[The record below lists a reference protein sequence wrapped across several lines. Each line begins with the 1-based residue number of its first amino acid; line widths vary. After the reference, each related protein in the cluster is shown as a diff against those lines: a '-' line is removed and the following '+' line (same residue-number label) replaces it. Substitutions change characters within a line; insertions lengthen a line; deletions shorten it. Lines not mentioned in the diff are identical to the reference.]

1 MKKIL
6 FIACCFLVDIA
17 LAQNFTGGFIPYPNT
32 IPVNQNNKNISL
44 PFGGGFDVPQF
55 SACDLDF
62 DGKKDIVIFDRE
74 GGKITC
80 YLNKGNTG
88 QIAYEYAPQ
97 YAAKFPKKLTEWMLL
112 VDYNGDGKED
122 IFTAIPGGV
131 KIYKNT
137 STTLNGISF
146 SLVNGDV
153 QADFGSFIT
162 RLYSGPAD
170 IPAIIDADDDGD
182 IDILSMELGIDTA
195 GDGIYMYKNMSM
207 ETYGNK
213 DSVNNFIVHKRCW
226 GRFRESYQ
234 NCNVSLQY
242 QSGPCATGNRYIP
255 EYTKSEFE
263 NLVAKK
269 LTSGKHSGSTLLV
282 FDSNGDGK
290 KDVLIGD
297 IGCNNMYLLENTESN
312 TNPIFTA
319 FYRFYPTIDPIL
331 VESFPAAFFID
342 VNNDNKRDL
351 IAAPNTTGNADNF
364 ENCKLYLNIGT
375 DAAPDFVLSTNAF
388 LEEEMIEVGEGSHP
402 VFVDFDQN
410 GLMDFVVSTT
420 GYFQSNGTYKSGL
433 TAYKNVGSPTIP
445 AFELVS
451 RDLWSLSNFNISN
464 MVPTFGDVDL
474 DGDIDMITGAN
485 DGTFYYFENTAGA
498 SNPFQFNFKSNYL
511 TGLDVGNLSTP
522 FLNTSLS
529 MSPNSRLAMISGER
543 FDNINYWQDTSNTA
557 EPKFKLKSDSLF
569 KINMRAVSGFPSGR
583 TTAIIQKLFNS
594 DQERLV
600 VSNANG
606 KVYIFNH
613 IDKLMLSVGPA
624 VIDSIDLMQ
633 GQYTLSNGGF
643 GITMADIDGD
653 NKPELLA
660 GNPQG
665 GLVLFKNQITPYGI
679 KQTQL
684 SQSTVKCYPNPTSH
698 LLQLQSITNN
708 KIKAC
713 TLMNQLGQSIIQQNI
728 DAIAGELNVSAIPN
742 GVYILKIATTDGIQF
757 EKIIKQ

>member
-6 FIACCFLVDIA
+6 FIVCYFLVNTTF
-17 LAQNFTGGFIPYPNT
+17 AQNFSGGFIPYPNT
-32 IPVNQNNKNISL
+32 IPVNQNNKNISM

-74 GGKITC
+74 GGKISC
-80 YLNKGNTG
+80 YLNKGMTG

-97 YAAKFPKKLTEWMLL
+97 YAAKFPKKFIDWMLL

-137 STTLNGISF
+137 STALNGISF
-146 SLVNGDV
+146 SLVNADV
-153 QADFGSFIT
+153 QADFGSFVT
-162 RLYSGPAD
+162 RLYSSPAD
-170 IPAIIDADDDGD
+170 IPAILDADDDGD

-207 ETYGNK
+207 ETYGVK
-213 DSVNNFIVHKRCW
+213 DSVNNFIVYKRCW
-226 GRFRESYQ
+226 GRFRESFQ

-242 QSGPCATGNRYIP
+242 QSGPCATGNRYLP
-255 EYTKSEFE
+255 EFTKSEFE
-263 NLVAKK
+263 NLVQDKS
-269 LTSGKHSGSTLLV
+269 TGGKHSGSTLLV

-290 KDVLIGD
+290 NDILIGD
-297 IGCNNMYLLENTESN
+297 IGCSNMYLLVNSESN
-312 TNPIFTA
+312 TNPIFSN
-319 FYRFYPTIDPIL
+319 FYRYYPTIDPIL
-331 VESFPAAFFID
+331 VENFPAAFFLD

-351 IAAPNTTGNADNF
+351 IAAANTTGNADNF
-364 ENCKLYLNIGT
+364 ENCKLYLNMGT
-375 DAAPDFVLSTNAF
+375 DSAPDFVLNSNAF
-388 LEEEMIEVGEGSHP
+388 LEEEMIEVGEGAHP

-420 GYFQSNGTYKSGL
+420 GYFQTNGTYKSGL
-433 TAYKNVGSPTIP
+433 TAYKNVGSLNSP

-451 RDLWSLSNFNISN
+451 RDQWSLSNFNISN

-485 DGTFYYFENTAGA
+485 DGTFYYFENTAGTGNA
-498 SNPFQFNFKSNYL
+498 FQFTFKSNYL

-529 MSPNSRLAMISGER
+529 MSPNARLAMISGER

-557 EPKFKLKSDSLF
+557 EPKFKLISDSLF

-583 TTAIIQKLFNS
+583 TTAVIQKLFNS

-613 IDKLMLSVGPA
+613 IDKLMMSVGPA
-624 VIDSIDLMQ
+624 VIDSINLMQ

-665 GLVLFKNQITPYGI
+665 GLVLFKNQITPDGI

-684 SQSTVKCYPNPTSH
+684 SQSTVKYYPNPTSH

-728 DAIAGELNVSAIPN
+728 DAFAGELNVSSIPN
-742 GVYILKIATTDGIQF
+742 GVYILKITTANGIQF

>member
-6 FIACCFLVDIA
+6 FIACYFLINTA
-17 LAQNFTGGFIPYPNT
+17 LAQNFSGGFIPYPNT
-32 IPVNQNNKNISL
+32 IPVNQNNKNISM

-74 GGKITC
+74 GGKVSC
-80 YLNKGNTG
+80 YLNKGMTG

-97 YAAKFPKKLTEWMLL
+97 YAAKFPKKLIDWMLL

-137 STTLNGISF
+137 STALNGISF

-153 QADFGSFIT
+153 QADFGSFVT
-162 RLYSGPAD
+162 RLYSSPAD

-207 ETYGNK
+207 ETYGVK

-226 GRFRESYQ
+226 GRFRESFQ

-242 QSGPCATGNRYIP
+242 QSGPCATGNRYLP
-255 EYTKSEFE
+255 EFTKSEFE
-263 NLVAKK
+263 NLVAEK
-269 LTSGKHSGSTLLV
+269 LTGGKHSGSTLLV

-290 KDVLIGD
+290 NDILIGD
-297 IGCNNMYLLENTESN
+297 IGCSNMYLLVNSESN
-312 TNPIFTA
+312 TNPIFSS
-319 FYRFYPTIDPIL
+319 FYRYYPTIDPIL
-331 VESFPAAFFID
+331 VENFPAAFYID

-351 IAAPNTTGNADNF
+351 IAAANTTGNADNF
-364 ENCKLYLNIGT
+364 ENCKLYLNMGT
-375 DAAPDFVLSTNAF
+375 DSVPDFVLSTNAF
-388 LEEEMIEVGEGSHP
+388 LEEEMIEVGEGAHP

-420 GYFQSNGTYKSGL
+420 GYFQTNGTYKSGL
-433 TAYKNVGSPTIP
+433 TAYKNVGSLNSP

-451 RDLWSLSNFNISN
+451 RDQWSLSNFNISN

-485 DGTFYYFENTAGA
+485 DGTFYYFENTAGTA
-498 SNPFQFNFKSNYL
+498 NPFQFNFKSNYL
-511 TGLDVGNLSTP
+511 TGLDIGNLSTP

-529 MSPNSRLAMISGER
+529 SNARLAMLSGER

-557 EPKFKLKSDSLF
+557 EPKFKLMTDSLF

-583 TTAIIQKLFNS
+583 TTAVIQKLFNS
-594 DQERLV
+594 DRERLV

-613 IDKLMLSVGPA
+613 IDNLMISVGPA
-624 VIDSIDLMQ
+624 VVDSINLMQ

-665 GLVLFKNQITPYGI
+665 GLVLFKNQITPDGI
-679 KQTQL
+679 K
-684 SQSTVKCYPNPTSH
+684 TVSNTLNRISCYPNPTQQILHVKS
-698 LLQLQSITNN
+698 NN
-708 KIKAC
+708 YA
-713 TLMNQLGQSIIQQNI
+713 SIISVEIFNMIGKSMLHQKVGNNATTINLI
-728 DAIAGELNVSAIPN
+728 DLAN
-742 GVYILKIATTDGIQF
+742 GVYTLKVNTESGIFYQ
-757 EKIIKQ
+757 KISKQ

>member
-6 FIACCFLVDIA
+6 FIACYFLINTA
-17 LAQNFTGGFIPYPNT
+17 LAQNFSGGFIPYPNT
-32 IPVNQNNKNISL
+32 IPVNQNNKSISL
-44 PFGGGFDVPQF
+44 PFAGGFDVPQF

-74 GGKITC
+74 GGKVSC
-80 YLNKGNTG
+80 YLNKGMTG

-97 YAAKFPKKLTEWMLL
+97 YAAKFPKKLIDWILL

-137 STTLNGISF
+137 STALNGISF

-153 QADFGSFIT
+153 QADFGSFVT
-162 RLYSGPAD
+162 RLYSSPAD

-207 ETYGNK
+207 ETYGVK

-226 GRFRESYQ
+226 GRFRESFQ

-242 QSGPCATGNRYIP
+242 QSGPCATGNRYLP
-255 EYTKSEFE
+255 EFTKSEFE
-263 NLVAKK
+263 NLVQEK
-269 LTSGKHSGSTLLV
+269 LTGGKHSGSTLLV

-290 KDVLIGD
+290 NDILIGD
-297 IGCNNMYLLENTESN
+297 IGCSNMYLLVNSESN
-312 TNPIFTA
+312 TNPIFST
-319 FYRFYPTIDPIL
+319 FYRYYPTIDPIL
-331 VESFPAAFFID
+331 VENFPAAFYID

-351 IAAPNTTGNADNF
+351 IAAANTTGNADNF
-364 ENCKLYLNIGT
+364 ENCKLYLNMGT
-375 DAAPDFVLSTNAF
+375 DSVPDFVLSTNAF
-388 LEEEMIEVGEGSHP
+388 LEEEMIEVGEGAHP

-420 GYFQSNGTYKSGL
+420 GYFQTNGTYKSGL
-433 TAYKNVGSPTIP
+433 TAYKNVGSLNSP

-451 RDLWSLSNFNISN
+451 RDQWSLSNFNISN

-485 DGTFYYFENTAGA
+485 DGTFYYFENTAGTA
-498 SNPFQFNFKSNYL
+498 NPFQFNFKSNYL
-511 TGLDVGNLSTP
+511 TGLDIGNLSTP

-529 MSPNSRLAMISGER
+529 SNARLAMLSGER

-557 EPKFKLKSDSLF
+557 EPKFKLMTDSLF

-583 TTAIIQKLFNS
+583 TTAVIQKLFNS
-594 DQERLV
+594 DRERLV

-613 IDKLMLSVGPA
+613 IDNLMMSVGPT
-624 VIDSIDLMQ
+624 VVDSINLMQ

-665 GLVLFKNQITPYGI
+665 GLVLFKNQITPDGI
-679 KQTQL
+679 K
-684 SQSTVKCYPNPTSH
+684 TVSNSLNPISCYPNPTQQILHVKS
-698 LLQLQSITNN
+698 NN
-708 KIKAC
+708 YEP
-713 TLMNQLGQSIIQQNI
+713 IISVEIFNMMGKSMLHQKVGNNATTINLI
-728 DAIAGELNVSAIPN
+728 DLAN
-742 GVYILKIATTDGIQF
+742 GVYTLKVNTESGIFYQ
-757 EKIIKQ
+757 KISKQ

>member
-6 FIACCFLVDIA
+6 FIVCYFLVNTTF
-17 LAQNFTGGFIPYPNT
+17 AQNFSGGFIPYPNT
-32 IPVNQNNKNISL
+32 IPVNQNNKNISM

-74 GGKITC
+74 GGKISC
-80 YLNKGNTG
+80 YLNKGMTG

-97 YAAKFPKKLTEWMLL
+97 YAAKFPKKFIDWMLL

-137 STTLNGISF
+137 STALNGISF
-146 SLVNGDV
+146 SLVNADV
-153 QADFGSFIT
+153 QADFGSFVT
-162 RLYSGPAD
+162 RLYSSPAD
-170 IPAIIDADDDGD
+170 IPAILDADDDGD

-207 ETYGNK
+207 ETYGVK
-213 DSVNNFIVHKRCW
+213 DSVNNFIVYKRCW
-226 GRFRESYQ
+226 GRFRESFQ

-242 QSGPCATGNRYIP
+242 QSGPCATGNRYLP
-255 EYTKSEFE
+255 EFTKSEFE
-263 NLVAKK
+263 NLVQDKS
-269 LTSGKHSGSTLLV
+269 TGGKHSGSTLLV

-290 KDVLIGD
+290 NDILIGD
-297 IGCNNMYLLENTESN
+297 IGCSNMYLLVNSESN
-312 TNPIFTA
+312 TNPIFSN
-319 FYRFYPTIDPIL
+319 FYRYYPTIDPIL
-331 VESFPAAFFID
+331 VENFPAAFFLD

-351 IAAPNTTGNADNF
+351 IAAANTTGNADNF
-364 ENCKLYLNIGT
+364 ENCKLYLNMGT
-375 DAAPDFVLSTNAF
+375 DSAPDFVLNSNAF
-388 LEEEMIEVGEGSHP
+388 LEEEMIEVGEGAHP

-420 GYFQSNGTYKSGL
+420 GYFQTNGTYKSGL
-433 TAYKNVGSPTIP
+433 TAYKNVGNPNSP

-485 DGTFYYFENTAGA
+485 DGTFYYFENTAGTGNA
-498 SNPFQFNFKSNYL
+498 FQFNFKSNYL

-529 MSPNSRLAMISGER
+529 MSPNSRLAMLSGER

-557 EPKFKLKSDSLF
+557 EPKFKLMTDSLF

-583 TTAIIQKLFNS
+583 TTAVIQKLFNS
-594 DQERLV
+594 DRERLV

-606 KVYIFNH
+606 KVYIFNY
-613 IDKLMLSVGPA
+613 IDNLMISVGPA
-624 VIDSIDLMQ
+624 VIDSIELMQ

-643 GITMADIDGD
+643 GISMADIDGD
-653 NKPELLA
+653 NKPELIA

-665 GLVLFKNQITPYGI
+665 GLVLFKNQITPDGI
-679 KQTQL
+679 QTSSNTL
-684 SQSTVKCYPNPTSH
+684 NSISCYPNPTQQILHVKS
-698 LLQLQSITNN
+698 NN
-708 KIKAC
+708 YA
-713 TLMNQLGQSIIQQNI
+713 SIISVAIFNMMGKCLLEEKVDKNFCSVNLI
-728 DAIAGELNVSAIPN
+728 DLAN
-742 GVYILKIATTDGIQF
+742 GVYTLKVNTPSGIFYQ
-757 EKIIKQ
+757 KLSKQ

>member
-1 MKKIL
+1 M
-6 FIACCFLVDIA
+6 
-17 LAQNFTGGFIPYPNT
+17 
-32 IPVNQNNKNISL
+32 

-74 GGKITC
+74 GGKVSC
-80 YLNKGNTG
+80 YLNKGMTG

-97 YAAKFPKKLTEWMLL
+97 YAAKFPKKLIDWMLL

-137 STTLNGISF
+137 STALNGISF

-153 QADFGSFIT
+153 QADFGSFVT
-162 RLYSGPAD
+162 RLYSSPAD

-207 ETYGNK
+207 ETYGVK

-226 GRFRESYQ
+226 GRFRESFQ

-242 QSGPCATGNRYIP
+242 QSGPCATGNRYLP
-255 EYTKSEFE
+255 EFTKSEFE
-263 NLVAKK
+263 NLVQEK
-269 LTSGKHSGSTLLV
+269 LTGGKHSGSTLLV

-290 KDVLIGD
+290 NDILIGD
-297 IGCNNMYLLENTESN
+297 IGCSNMYLLVNSESN
-312 TNPIFTA
+312 TNPIFST
-319 FYRFYPTIDPIL
+319 FYRYYPTIDPIL
-331 VESFPAAFFID
+331 VENFPAAFYID

-351 IAAPNTTGNADNF
+351 IAAANTTGNADNF
-364 ENCKLYLNIGT
+364 ENCKLYLNMGT
-375 DAAPDFVLSTNAF
+375 DSVPDFILSTNAF

-420 GYFQSNGTYKSGL
+420 GYFQTNGTYKSGL
-433 TAYKNVGSPTIP
+433 TAYKNVGSLNSP

-451 RDLWSLSNFNISN
+451 RDQWSLSNFNISN

-485 DGTFYYFENTAGA
+485 DGTFYYFENTAGTGNA
-498 SNPFQFNFKSNYL
+498 FQFTFKSNYL
-511 TGLDVGNLSTP
+511 TGLDIGNLSTP

-529 MSPNSRLAMISGER
+529 SNARLAMLSGER

-557 EPKFKLKSDSLF
+557 EPKFKLMTDSLF

-583 TTAIIQKLFNS
+583 TTAVIQKLFNS
-594 DQERLV
+594 DRERLV

-613 IDKLMLSVGPA
+613 IDNLMVSVGPA
-624 VIDSIDLMQ
+624 VVDSINLMQ

-665 GLVLFKNQITPYGI
+665 GLVLFKNQITPDGI
-679 KQTQL
+679 K
-684 SQSTVKCYPNPTSH
+684 TVSNSLNPISCYPNPTQQILHVKS
-698 LLQLQSITNN
+698 NN
-708 KIKAC
+708 YAPIISVEIFNMMGKS
-713 TLMNQLGQSIIQQNI
+713 LMQQKVGNNTTTINLI
-728 DAIAGELNVSAIPN
+728 DLAN
-742 GVYILKIATTDGIQF
+742 GVYTLKVNTESGIFYQ
-757 EKIIKQ
+757 KISKQ

>member
-1 MKKIL
+1 MKKYLLLTLL
-6 FIACCFLVDIA
+6 FISKNLG
-17 LAQNFTGGFIPYPNT
+17 AQNFTGNFIPYPNT
-32 IPVNQNNKNISL
+32 IPVTQNNKSLSL
-44 PFGGGFDVPQF
+44 PFAGGFDVPQF

-62 DGKKDIVIFDRE
+62 DGKKDLVVFDRE
-74 GGKITC
+74 GGKISC
-80 YLNKGNTG
+80 FLNKGITG

-97 YAAKFPKKLTEWMLL
+97 YALKFPKKLTEWVLM

-122 IFTAIPGGV
+122 IFAAIPGGV

-137 STTLNGISF
+137 STIQNGISF
-146 SLVNGDV
+146 ELVNGDV

-170 IPAIIDADDDGD
+170 IPAILDVDDDGD
-182 IDILSMELGIDTA
+182 VDILSMELGIDTA

-207 ETYGNK
+207 ETYGVK

-255 EYTKSEFE
+255 EFSKAEFE
-263 NLVAKK
+263 TLVSNK
-269 LTSGKHSGSTLLV
+269 LNGGKHSGSTLLV

-290 KDVLIGD
+290 NDLLIGD
-297 IGCNNMYLLENTESN
+297 IGCNNMYLLVNNESN
-312 TNPIFTA
+312 SNPIFTQ
-319 FYRFYPTIDPIL
+319 FFRYYPATDPIL

-351 IAAPNTTGNADNF
+351 IAVPNTTGNADNF
-364 ENCKLYLNIGT
+364 ENIKLYLNQGT
-375 DAAPDFVLSTNAF
+375 DAAPDFELTTQAF

-410 GLMDFVVSTT
+410 GLMDLVVSTT
-420 GYFQSNGTYKSGL
+420 GYFQSNATYKAGL
-433 TAYKNVGSPTIP
+433 TAYKNVGTINSP

-451 RDLWSLSNFNISN
+451 RDMWSLSSFNISN

-474 DGDIDMITGAN
+474 DNDLDMITGAN

-498 SNPFQFNFKSNYL
+498 NNPFQFNFKSNYL

-522 FLNTSLS
+522 FLNTSLNN
-529 MSPNSRLAMISGER
+529 SPNSRLAMISGER
-543 FDNINYWQDTSNTA
+543 FDNINYWQDTSKTA
-557 EPKFKLKSDSLF
+557 EPKFKLMTDSLF

-583 TTAIIQKLFNS
+583 TTAVIQKLFS
-594 DQERLV
+594 ADRDRLV

-613 IDKLMLSVGPA
+613 IDQLKMSLGPLL
-624 VIDSIDLMQ
+624 IDSINLIQ

-643 GITMADIDGD
+643 GMSMADIDGD
-653 NKPELLA
+653 NKPELIA

-665 GLVLFKNQITPYGI
+665 GLVLFKNQIMPDGI
-679 KQTQL
+679 QPINQI
-684 SQSTVKCYPNPTSH
+684 SNRIVCYPNPSKNFIR
-698 LLQLQSITNN
+698 LRSIDNV
-708 KIKAC
+708 KINDC
-713 TLMNQLGQSIIQQNI
+713 TLLNQLGQIILQEQINANTI
-728 DAIAGELNVSAIPN
+728 ELNLNTIPN
-742 GVYILKIATTDGIQF
+742 GIYTLKITTAAGIQF

>member
-6 FIACCFLVDIA
+6 FIACYFLINTA
-17 LAQNFTGGFIPYPNT
+17 LAQNFSGGFIPYPNT
-32 IPVNQNNKNISL
+32 ISVNQNNKNISM

-55 SACDLDF
+55 SACDIDF

-74 GGKITC
+74 GGKVSC
-80 YLNKGNTG
+80 YLNKGMTG

-97 YAAKFPKKLTEWMLL
+97 YAAKFPKKLIDWMLL

-137 STTLNGISF
+137 STALNGISF

-153 QADFGSFIT
+153 QADFGSFVT
-162 RLYSGPAD
+162 RLYSSPAD

-207 ETYGNK
+207 ETYGVK

-226 GRFRESYQ
+226 GRFRESFQ

-242 QSGPCATGNRYIP
+242 QSGPCATGNRYLP
-255 EYTKSEFE
+255 EFTKSEFE
-263 NLVAKK
+263 NLVAEK
-269 LTSGKHSGSTLLV
+269 LTGGKHSGSTLLV

-290 KDVLIGD
+290 NDILIGD
-297 IGCNNMYLLENTESN
+297 IGCSNMYLLVNSESN
-312 TNPIFTA
+312 TNPIFST
-319 FYRFYPTIDPIL
+319 FYRYYPTIDPIL
-331 VESFPAAFFID
+331 VENFPAAFYID

-351 IAAPNTTGNADNF
+351 IAAANTTGNADNF
-364 ENCKLYLNIGT
+364 ENCKLYLNMGT
-375 DAAPDFVLSTNAF
+375 DSVPDFVLSTNAF
-388 LEEEMIEVGEGSHP
+388 LEEEMIEVGEGAHP

-420 GYFQSNGTYKSGL
+420 GYFQTNGTYKSGL
-433 TAYKNVGSPTIP
+433 TAYKNVGSLNSP

-451 RDLWSLSNFNISN
+451 RDQWSLSNFNISN

-474 DGDIDMITGAN
+474 DGDLDMITGAN
-485 DGTFYYFENTAGA
+485 DGTFYYFENTAGTA
-498 SNPFQFNFKSNYL
+498 NPFQFTFKSNYL
-511 TGLDVGNLSTP
+511 TGLDIGNLSTP

-529 MSPNSRLAMISGER
+529 SNARLAMLSGER

-557 EPKFKLKSDSLF
+557 EPKFKLMTDSLF

-583 TTAIIQKLFNS
+583 TTAVIQKLFNS
-594 DQERLV
+594 DRERLV

-613 IDKLMLSVGPA
+613 IDNLMMSVGPA
-624 VIDSIDLMQ
+624 VIDSIELMQ

-665 GLVLFKNQITPYGI
+665 GLVLFKNQITPDGI
-679 KQTQL
+679 K
-684 SQSTVKCYPNPTSH
+684 TVSNSLNRISCYPNPTQQILHVKS
-698 LLQLQSITNN
+698 NN
-708 KIKAC
+708 YA
-713 TLMNQLGQSIIQQNI
+713 SIISVEIFNMIGKSLMQQKVGNNTTTINLI
-728 DAIAGELNVSAIPN
+728 DLAN
-742 GVYILKIATTDGIQF
+742 GVYTLKVNTESGIFYQ
-757 EKIIKQ
+757 KISKQ

>member
-6 FIACCFLVDIA
+6 FIVCYFLVNTA
-17 LAQNFTGGFIPYPNT
+17 FAQNFSGGFIPYPNT
-32 IPVNQNNKNISL
+32 IPVNQNNKNISM

-74 GGKITC
+74 GGKISC
-80 YLNKGNTG
+80 YLNKGMTG

-97 YAAKFPKKLTEWMLL
+97 YAAKFPKKFIDWMLL

-137 STTLNGISF
+137 STALNGISF
-146 SLVNGDV
+146 SLVNADV
-153 QADFGSFIT
+153 QADFGSFVT
-162 RLYSGPAD
+162 RLYSSPAD
-170 IPAIIDADDDGD
+170 IPAILDADDDGD

-207 ETYGNK
+207 ETYGVK
-213 DSVNNFIVHKRCW
+213 DSVNNFIVYKRCW
-226 GRFRESYQ
+226 GRFRESFQ

-242 QSGPCATGNRYIP
+242 QSGPCATGNRYLP
-255 EYTKSEFE
+255 EFTKSEFE
-263 NLVAKK
+263 NLVQDKS
-269 LTSGKHSGSTLLV
+269 TGGKHSGSTLLV

-290 KDVLIGD
+290 NDILIGD
-297 IGCNNMYLLENTESN
+297 IGCSNMYLLVNSESN
-312 TNPIFTA
+312 TNPIFSN
-319 FYRFYPTIDPIL
+319 FYRYYPTIDPIL
-331 VESFPAAFFID
+331 VENFPAAFFLD

-351 IAAPNTTGNADNF
+351 IAAANTTGNADNF
-364 ENCKLYLNIGT
+364 ENCKLYLNMGT
-375 DAAPDFVLSTNAF
+375 DSAPDFVLNSNAF
-388 LEEEMIEVGEGSHP
+388 LEEEMIEVGEGAHP

-420 GYFQSNGTYKSGL
+420 GYFQTNGTYKSGL
-433 TAYKNVGSPTIP
+433 TAYKNVGSLNSP

-451 RDLWSLSNFNISN
+451 RDQWSLSNFNISN

-485 DGTFYYFENTAGA
+485 DGTFYYFENTAGTGNA
-498 SNPFQFNFKSNYL
+498 FQFNFKSNYL

-529 MSPNSRLAMISGER
+529 MSPNSRLAMLSGER

-557 EPKFKLKSDSLF
+557 EPKFKLMTDSLF

-583 TTAIIQKLFNS
+583 TTAVIQKLFNS
-594 DQERLV
+594 DRERLV

-606 KVYIFNH
+606 KVYIFNY
-613 IDKLMLSVGPA
+613 IDNLMISVGPA
-624 VIDSIDLMQ
+624 VIDSIELMQ

-643 GITMADIDGD
+643 GISMADIDGD
-653 NKPELLA
+653 NKPELIA

-665 GLVLFKNQITPYGI
+665 GLVLFKNQITPDGI
-679 KQTQL
+679 QTSSNTL
-684 SQSTVKCYPNPTSH
+684 NSISCYPNPTQQILHVKS
-698 LLQLQSITNN
+698 NN
-708 KIKAC
+708 YA
-713 TLMNQLGQSIIQQNI
+713 SIISVAIFNMMGKCLLEEKVDKNFCSVNLI
-728 DAIAGELNVSAIPN
+728 DLAN
-742 GVYILKIATTDGIQF
+742 GVYTLKVNTPSGIFYQ
-757 EKIIKQ
+757 KLSKQ